1 MAPESTEDNNNF
13 INKEKDMGM
22 YPAGVVIK
30 PSITVD
36 TSAYAAGDLLFDKVE
51 LKNAVPSRGG
61 ASIIEN
67 ITMYNEDGEAGE
79 DFLVLF
85 FDNETSI
92 GANANDAITEISH
105 AEFKASGFI
114 GGCQLDGGES
124 GYDVGTGYV
133 AQSGNIDKGPTTP
146 ILVQAAAG
154 KTSIWVAVITVTGT
168 PDYASA
174 SDGCKMTFNIKYLG

>member
-1 MAPESTEDNNNF
+1 
-13 INKEKDMGM
+13 MGM
-22 YPAGVVIK
+22 YPAGIVIK

-36 TSAYAAGDLLFDKVE
+36 TSAYSDGDLLFDKVE

-61 ASIIEN
+61 TSIIEN
-67 ITMYNEDGEAGE
+67 ITMYNEDGESGE
-79 DFLVLF
+79 SFVVLF

-92 GANANDAITEISH
+92 GANANQATTEISH

-114 GGCQLDGGES
+114 GACELAGNQS
-124 GYDVGTGYV
+124 GHNVGTGFIV
-133 AQSGNIDKGPTTP
+133 QSGNNDKGPTTP
-146 ILVQAAAG
+146 ILVQAAKG
-154 KTSIWVAVITVTGT
+154 QTSIWVAVIVSGGT

>member
-1 MAPESTEDNNNF
+1 
-13 INKEKDMGM
+13 MGM
-22 YPAGVVIK
+22 YPAGIVIK

-67 ITMYNEDGEAGE
+67 ITMYNEDGVAAE

-92 GANANDAITEISH
+92 GVNANDAITGISH

-114 GGCQLDGGES
+114 GACELNGGES
-124 GYDVGTGYV
+124 GHDVGTGFII
-133 AQSGNIDKGPTTP
+133 QSGNNDKGPTTP
-146 ILVQAAAG
+146 ILVQAASN
-154 KTSIWVAVITVTGT
+154 TRSIWVAVIVTTDT
-168 PDYASA
+168 PDYSSA